1 MRRSKKWLW
10 TFLLTLGLVQG
21 MTVQVFADTM
31 PQVQTDSD
39 AACVNT
45 EIDDVFFET
54 VELDM
59 EVDLEFDS
67 EIVEDLP
74 NNDELFT
81 GFFEQQLYEIPSGGV
96 SVFGN
101 FGEMQLEGA
110 EKIAYKALKSQIIKI
125 ANGEQSSTKIQI
137 TAGKLGYDKK
147 KWTAAELGVSTIIED
162 GKITSEA
169 KTALV
174 NAIGLDHERVRD
186 LLLVNCP
193 YELYWFDKE
202 AKMTISGMNSVQVT
216 AVGDSIGFILDE
228 DDVIFTYPFAVSE
241 DYRDADMYHVDTEKV
256 NIAIGA
262 AGEAKEIIRKYKG
275 KGDLEKLQGYAKEI
289 CDRVSYN
296 SDVASAGTDY
306 AYGDPWQVVYV
317 FDDDPNTSV
326 VCEGYAKA
334 FQYLCDLSIFD
345 RNITSYLVTGEI
357 SDGTRKI
364 PHMWN
369 IVTME
374 DGKNYL
380 VDITNCDEGNIGYP
394 SKLFIAHAQGSVE
407 TGYTL
412 AIDGTSIQY
421 KYNAD
426 TISMYDNDLLVL
438 SNTLYVPV
446 TNGFRIV
453 RPTDYVTYGDQ
464 IRFATIDGNGGT
476 VSWST
481 SDEQVACIDSDG
493 TLKAKHIGLVE
504 ITAVEA
510 ASGGGQENRDT
521 YTFEI
526 QPKELEVKAISIKDK
541 RYDGTT
547 IAERD
552 ESSEIIVLGAFEGDE
567 LQIVVKSAAFTDQKA
582 GIDKI
587 VKVKAELVGE
597 KAECYT
603 LGTVTAKA
611 DILPAPLRIKAN
623 HISMEAGEKKPNYTA
638 TATGLVGTDSLTKIT
653 FSDNAGDGKT
663 KGNYQILPISV
674 NISGGNENYEITY
687 EPGTLTISLTTKSI
701 SNAIA
706 LANHEKNGVIVS
718 DKSASAISKG
728 TKFVS
733 AEEMKA
739 LEQAIQHAEDQ
750 IARITNQ
757 DQMQA
762 LLSMLNQEITTF
774 KSAVQVGTKKSSG
787 GGGGGGGGSSSGGG
801 GGGGGSSSGGSKKP
815 AQVPTAGGV
824 LVDTSGNKTGTWT
837 NDAVGR
843 WFRYSDGTWP
853 AGKWLELSQNGQKHW
868 YYFNPS
874 GYLATGWILDGGI
887 WYYLNPTA
895 DAAQGQMSVGWQL
908 INGVWYY
915 LNPNPGQKP
924 LGAMY
929 CNEMTPD
936 GYFVDAT
943 GAWK

>member
-1 MRRSKKWLW
+1 MRKRKKWLW
-10 TFLLTLGLVQG
+10 TFLLALGLVQG

-39 AACVNT
+39 AVCINT
-45 EIDDVFFET
+45 EIDDAIFET
-54 VELDM
+54 IELDM
-59 EVDLEFDS
+59 EFDLDSDS
-67 EIVEDLP
+67 EIMEDLP

-81 GFFEQQLYEIPSGGV
+81 GFFEQQLYEIPSGGI

-101 FGEMQLEGA
+101 FGEMQLTGA

-125 ANGEQSSTKIQI
+125 ANGDQSSTKIQI

-162 GKITSEA
+162 GKITNEA
-169 KTALV
+169 KTALL
-174 NAIGLDHERVRD
+174 NAIGIDHERIRD

-202 AKMTISGMNSVQVT
+202 AKMTISGMNTVQVT
-216 AVGDSIGFILDE
+216 AVGESIGLILDE
-228 DDVIFTYPFAVSE
+228 DDVFYTYPFAVSE

-262 AGEAKEIIRKYKG
+262 AEKAKEIIRKYKG
-275 KGDLEKLQGYAKEI
+275 NGDLVKLQGYAKEI
-289 CDRVSYN
+289 CDLVSYN
-296 SDVASAGTDY
+296 SDITSAGTDY
-306 AYGDPWQVVYV
+306 VYGDPWQVVYV

-357 SDGTRKI
+357 SDETRNVR
-364 PHMWN
+364 HMWN

-380 VDITNCDEGNIGYP
+380 VDITNCDEGTIGYP
-394 SKLFIAHAQGSVE
+394 SKLFIAHAQGSAE
-407 TGYTL
+407 SGYTL
-412 AIDGTSIQY
+412 AMDGTSIQY
-421 KYNAD
+421 KYDVD
-426 TISMYDNDLLVL
+426 TISMYGDERL
-438 SNTLYVPV
+438 SLSSTQYVSL

-453 RPTDYVTYGDQ
+453 RPNDYVTYGDQ
-464 IRFATIDGNGGT
+464 IQFEIADGDGGT

-481 SDEQVACIDSDG
+481 SDEKVASIGSDG
-493 TLKAKHIGLVE
+493 TLKANYIGLVT

-526 QPKELEVKAISIKDK
+526 QPKELAVEAISIKDK

-552 ESSEIIVLGAFEGDE
+552 ESSEIIVLGALEGDE
-567 LQIVVKSAAFTDQKA
+567 LQIVVKSAVFADQKA
-582 GIDKI
+582 GVDKT
-587 VKVKAELVGE
+587 VKVTAELEGE

-603 LGTVTAKA
+603 LGKITAQA
-611 DILPAPLRIKAN
+611 DILPTPLLIKAN
-623 HISMEAGEKKPNYTA
+623 HVSMEAGEGKPNYTA

-674 NISGGNENYEITY
+674 NISGGNENYEITF

-739 LEQAIQHAEDQ
+739 LEQAIQYAEDQ
-750 IARITNQ
+750 IARITDL

-774 KSAVQVGTKKSSG
+774 KAAVQVGTKKSSG
-787 GGGGGGGGSSSGGG
+787 GGGGGGGGGSSS
-801 GGGGGSSSGGSKKP
+801 GGGGGSSSGGSKKT
-815 AQVPTAGGV
+815 AQVATADGV
-824 LVDTSGNKTGTWT
+824 FIDTSSNKTGTWT

-853 AGKWLELSQNGQKHW
+853 VGKWLELSRNGQQYW
-868 YYFNPS
+868 YHFNAS
-874 GYLATGWILDGGI
+874 GYLTTGWILDGGI
-887 WYYLNPTA
+887 WYYLNPVA
-895 DAAQGQMSVGWQL
+895 DQNQGQMCVGWQQ

-915 LNPNPGQKP
+915 LNPMAGQRP

-936 GYFVDAT
+936 GYYVDAT
-943 GAWK
+943 GAWR